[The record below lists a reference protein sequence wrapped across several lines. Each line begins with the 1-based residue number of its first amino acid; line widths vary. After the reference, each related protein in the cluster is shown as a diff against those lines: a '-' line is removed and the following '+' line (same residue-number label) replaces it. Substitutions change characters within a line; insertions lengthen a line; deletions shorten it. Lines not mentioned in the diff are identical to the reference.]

1 MSQNVRQQ
9 MAALVTQACQEAQR
23 QGLLPQTPL
32 PDDVVERPQNP
43 EHGDFSTGVPLKLAR
58 SAGMSP
64 MEIAGRLAPLIPL
77 GDQVA
82 SVQVAPPGFINITLE
97 PAWLRGQVKSILAA
111 GEGFGDVEVGRGQH
125 LQVEFVS
132 INPTGPLHVGA
143 ARWAVLGSAMV
154 NILRAAGYRI
164 TSEYYV
170 NDAGS
175 QMEVFYDSLYARY
188 RQALGQEAELPP
200 NGYQGA
206 YMVEL
211 AQQLR
216 EEQGDRLLQMP
227 QEEAIATLAE
237 WGLGRMLNTI
247 RGDLERIGV
256 TFDVWFSERA
266 LDDEASTRRSMDLLQ
281 QGGYLMQRE
290 GATWFAS
297 PALGEDRDAVVI
309 RSTGAPTYFASDI
322 AYHYNKFLVRK
333 FDRVIDIWGAD
344 HQGHV
349 PRMKAAVEA
358 LGIAPERLEIIIGQ
372 MVTLKRGG
380 ETVRASKRTGDLVT
394 LRELVEEVGPDAC
407 RYFFLARSPEAQME
421 FDLELA
427 TRQSQENPVY
437 YIQYAHARIWSI
449 LRKAAGEGISFQSGD
464 VQLLTAPEELELIR
478 RLLSLPELVESMAQ
492 RLEPHHL
499 PHHAMEL
506 AAAFHWFYERCRVIS
521 DDPALTAARLKL
533 TDAARL
539 VLARCLGLMGMT
551 APERM

>member
-9 MAALVTQACQEAQR
+9 IVSLVKAAFQEAQR
-23 QGLLPQTPL
+23 QGLLPQAPL
-32 PDDVVERPQNP
+32 PEDVVERPQNP
-43 EHGDFSTGVPLKLAR
+43 EHGDFSTSLPLKLAR
-58 SAGMSP
+58 SAGMNP

-82 SVQVAPPGFINITLE
+82 SVQAAPPGFINITLE
-97 PAWLRGQVKSILAA
+97 PAWLRAQVESILA
-111 GEGFGDVEVGRGQH
+111 EGDVYGDVKVGSGQR
-125 LQVEFVS
+125 LQVEYVS
-132 INPTGPLHVGA
+132 VNPTGPLHVGA
-143 ARWAVLGSAMV
+143 ARWAVLGSATV
-154 NILRAAGYRI
+154 NILRAAGYQV

-170 NDAGS
+170 NNTGS
-175 QMEVFYDSLYARY
+175 QMEAFYASLYARY
-188 RQALGQEAELPP
+188 CQALGREADLPP
-200 NGYQGA
+200 DGYQGA
-206 YMVEL
+206 YLMEM

-216 EEQGDRLLQMP
+216 DKHGDRLVHVP
-227 QEEAIATLAE
+227 RGEALATIGE
-237 WGLGRMLNTI
+237 WGLGRMVQSI
-247 RGDLERIGV
+247 REDLEGIGV
-256 TFDVWFSERA
+256 TFDVWFSEQS
-266 LDDEASTRRSMDLLQ
+266 LYDDATTQRSTTLLQ
-281 QGGYLMQRE
+281 EGGYLTERE

-309 RSTGAPTYFASDI
+309 RSSGAPTYFASDI
-322 AYHYNKFLVRK
+322 AYHFNKFLVRE
-333 FDRVIDIWGAD
+333 FDRVVDIWGAD

-358 LGIAPERLEIIIGQ
+358 LGIAPERLDIIIGQ
-372 MVTLKRGG
+372 LVTLKRGG
-380 ETVRASKRTGDLVT
+380 ETVRASKRTGELVT

-407 RYFFLARSPEAQME
+407 RYFFLARSAEAQME

-449 LRKAAGEGISFQSGD
+449 LRNAAEAGRTFQDGD
-464 VQLLTAPEELELIR
+464 VRLLTAPEELDLIR

-499 PHHAMEL
+499 PHYALEL
-506 AAAFHWFYERCRVIS
+506 ATAFHWFYERCRVIS
-521 DDPALTAARLKL
+521 EDPALTAARLKL

-539 VLARCLGLMGMT
+539 VLARCLELMGMA